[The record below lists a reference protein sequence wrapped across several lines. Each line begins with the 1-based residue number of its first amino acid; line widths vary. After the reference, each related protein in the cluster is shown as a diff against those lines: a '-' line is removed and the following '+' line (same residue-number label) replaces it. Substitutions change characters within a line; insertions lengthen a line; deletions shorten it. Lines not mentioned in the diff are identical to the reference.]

1 MKGWIALPRDIEH
14 HWLWMNPRYFQMW
27 VKMLFLCQW
36 EDGAV
41 MIGKNRVEVKKG
53 QFATTMR
60 ILSSQFHCGKQCTMD
75 FLKTLEEGDLI
86 KKEVF
91 SKYTLITV
99 LDYMEM
105 KPMRGMKSGGESRS
119 KAPPHD
125 RKNDRKAAHI
135 KESNNKEDSSSS
147 SSRADFENI
156 FQTLR
161 EDEEMWSV
169 IAQDRKGSIDEL
181 RASAEEF
188 FRERLLKLDTPPDF
202 QAIKNHLVNWL
213 RKSEEINATKKK
225 TRKPP
230 NQDNNG
236 TTHTDRRRGVDEPP
250 TPSQGVKKGRF

>member
-1 MKGWIALPRDIEH
+1 
-14 HWLWMNPRYFQMW
+14 
-27 VKMLFLCQW
+27 
-36 EDGAV
+36 

-105 KPMRGMKSGGESRS
+105 KPMRGMKSSVESRS

-147 SSRADFENI
+147 RADFEKI

-169 IAQDRKGSIDEL
+169 IAQDRKGSMDEL
-181 RASAEEF
+181 RAAAEEF

-213 RKSEEINATKKK
+213 RKSEEINTTKKK
-225 TRKPP
+225 IRKHQ
-230 NQDNNG
+230 NQDYNG
-236 TTHTDRRRGVDEPP
+236 TAAPDLRRGVDEAPP
-250 TPSQGVKKGRF
+250 EPRGAKKGRF